1 MNSTYG
7 ATYICC
13 VARRAKEVAWEMI
26 KLSVRGV
33 LLAVVYEEDE
43 AAARKTAIVGFKIW
57 PVLERALLIRKV

>member
-1 MNSTYG
+1 
-7 ATYICC
+7 
-13 VARRAKEVAWEMI
+13 MI